1 METLAVVL
9 EEPERLVLSQLRL
22 APPGPE
28 DVIVDV
34 NWSGISTGTE
44 RLLFSGRMPAF
55 PGMGYPLVPGY
66 ETVGQVVEAGRESGR
81 QVGETVFVP
90 GANCFQDVRG
100 LFGGAA
106 SRLVVPSR
114 RIAAVDA
121 ALGEQGVLLALAAT
135 ALHALVANG
144 AEPPELIVGHG
155 ILGRLL
161 ARLAVMGG
169 GAPVVWETNP
179 SRRDGA
185 EGYQV
190 IDPET
195 DSRRDY
201 RGIYDVSGDPALL
214 DSLVGRLVRGGEIVL
229 AGFYS
234 ERPSFDFAPAFI
246 KEARLRIAAEWQP
259 EDLMEVI
266 TLVDSGRLSLDGLI
280 THRATPADAAEAYRT
295 AFSDPACL
303 KMVLDWRYNA

>member
-114 RIAAVDA
+114 RIAAVDS

-266 TLVDSGRLSLDGLI
+266 TLVDSGRLSLAGLI

>member
-34 NWSGISTGTE
+34 NWSGISNGTE

-114 RIAAVDA
+114 RIAAVDS

-266 TLVDSGRLSLDGLI
+266 TLVDSGRLSLAGLI

>member
-114 RIAAVDA
+114 RIAAVDS

-169 GAPVVWETNP
+169 GAPVVWEANP

-185 EGYQV
+185 EGY
-190 IDPET
+190 
-195 DSRRDY
+195 
-201 RGIYDVSGDPALL
+201 
-214 DSLVGRLVRGGEIVL
+214 
-229 AGFYS
+229 
-234 ERPSFDFAPAFI
+234 
-246 KEARLRIAAEWQP
+246 
-259 EDLMEVI
+259 
-266 TLVDSGRLSLDGLI
+266 
-280 THRATPADAAEAYRT
+280 
-295 AFSDPACL
+295 
-303 KMVLDWRYNA
+303 